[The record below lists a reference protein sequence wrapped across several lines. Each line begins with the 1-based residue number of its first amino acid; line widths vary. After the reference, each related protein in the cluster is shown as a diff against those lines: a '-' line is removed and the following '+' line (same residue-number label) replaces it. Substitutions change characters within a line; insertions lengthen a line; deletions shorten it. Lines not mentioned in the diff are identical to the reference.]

1 MSGLAKP
8 QVNEMV
14 DRIAAALYERLK
26 LEWDVFGLEGMTVCG
41 DLVRIVA
48 KGMRDPS
55 DAMADRGAEHV
66 MDDAGSLP
74 DIARATWAA
83 MVDEMLREG

>member
-1 MSGLAKP
+1 
-8 QVNEMV
+8 MV
-14 DRIAAALYERLK
+14 DRIAAALRERLK
-26 LEWDVFGLEGMTVCG
+26 REWAIFGLEEMTACQ

-55 DAMADRGAEHV
+55 DAMTDRGAEHT

-74 DIARATWAA
+74 DIARATWVA

>member
-1 MSGLAKP
+1 
-8 QVNEMV
+8 MV
-14 DRIAAALYERLK
+14 DQIAAALHERLK
-26 LEWDVFGLEGMTVCG
+26 REWDVFGPIEEMTVCR

-74 DIARATWAA
+74 DIARATWVA
-83 MVDEMLREG
+83 MVDEMLRE